1 MISIS
6 NFNSNLILIEL
17 FAGFGLG
24 VGIVVAVVGIS
35 VVGSVLH
42 LLGQQQGE
50 LKSSV

>member
-1 MISIS
+1 M
-6 NFNSNLILIEL
+6 IEL
-17 FAGFGLG
+17 FASFGLG

-35 VVGSVLH
+35 VVGSVVVGSELH